1 MIDLPCPSCG
11 FLTLEDVYGS
21 HAICPICNWEDDGV
35 QLANPTS
42 TGGANGESLAQAQQN
57 ALSSF
62 PLGVEVA
69 SGFRR
74 GSGWRP
80 LSSTEIGHYEALRGG
95 NHWHSKSISY
105 EKEAYWSMPGVLSI

>member
-1 MIDLPCPSCG
+1 M
-11 FLTLEDVYGS
+11 
-21 HAICPICNWEDDGV
+21 

-80 LSSTEIGHYEALRGG
+80 LSSTQIVHYEALRGRK
-95 NHWHSKSISY
+95 HWHSKGISH
-105 EKEAYWSMPGVLSI
+105 EREAYWSSLSALSV